1 MLNSQSS
8 IFLVIMLDAKIV
20 VNLAFELTFSLRSCD
35 QHTDKSL
42 DA

>member
-8 IFLVIMLDAKIV
+8 IFLVIMLDVKIA
-20 VNLAFELTFSLRSCD
+20 VNLACELTFSLHSCD